1 MLSPLSVSL
10 VMFSWGSFSILL
22 QRLNTHPNLLK
33 QGVSIKKSKVILI
46 PSLKSFW
53 SQILSSWLFNIFV
66 SLEAYK
72 IVNVL
77 KFLMWCLDV
86 SEIFIHCIGYLVCFF
101 SLEVNILWNFLESF
115 LWWFPPP
122 VFFIFLCWN
131 VMQILALL
139 DW

>member
-1 MLSPLSVSL
+1 MLSPSSMSL
-10 VMFSWGSFSILL
+10 VMFSWGSFPMLL
-22 QRLNTHPNLLK
+22 QRLDTHPNLLK
-33 QGVSIKKSKVILI
+33 QGVSVKKSEVILI

-53 SQILSSWLFNIFV
+53 SQILSSCLFNIFV

-72 IVNVL
+72 ILNVL

-86 SEIFIHCIGYLVCFF
+86 GEIFIHGIGYLVSFF

-115 LWWFPPP
+115 LWWFLPP
-122 VFFIFLCWN
+122 VFFILLCWK

>member
-1 MLSPLSVSL
+1 MLSPISVSL

-86 SEIFIHCIGYLVCFF
+86 SEIFIHCIGYLVGFF